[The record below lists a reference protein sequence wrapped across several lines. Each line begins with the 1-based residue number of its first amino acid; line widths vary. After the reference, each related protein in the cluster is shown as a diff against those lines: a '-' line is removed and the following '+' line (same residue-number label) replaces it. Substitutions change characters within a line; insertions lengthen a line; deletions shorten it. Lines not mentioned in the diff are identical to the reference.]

1 MKLFLAALISLFSL
15 QPLLAQENST
25 STSTPTSTSTS
36 TTSYTSTRE
45 VTLQEA
51 VDLALKNNLGLE
63 IEKFNPEITKT
74 QIQSQESIFD
84 PLFSSNV
91 NTIDATFPTAS
102 ELEGASV
109 NLKEQNWN
117 FLLQQKT
124 KWSTAYRVEFN
135 NSRGDT
141 NQLFVN
147 VNPQFNSSVFLY
159 VVQPLLRNFGLEY
172 TTLGL
177 KRAEINLLA
186 SDHRLKQRVL
196 DIILLVEQDYWN
208 LVFARKQL
216 KVTQQSLGLAKELYE
231 NNKKQVEVGTM
242 APLDIVVAEAEV
254 AARTE
259 GIITVESLIENTA
272 DRLKLAVLGNQVDK
286 SWPMEIIPTEE
297 PDLTEL
303 AMSEEEAINKALE
316 NSPDLKALQADVD
329 SNALTTRIAKNFLKP
344 QLDLEANYGFRG
356 LGGDLL
362 VVAPDGTAI
371 GIANPGGYGDS
382 LSTLWDNKTWYVG
395 MVFGLPVRNNLAR
408 ADYVRSDLIQQQS
421 QKIYED
427 ARQQLILNIRTTIHN
442 IRSNKQRLEAAIVSR
457 VLQEKKLDA
466 ERKKLSVGLST
477 NYTVVQFQDDLS
489 RAQFQEIT
497 ALVDYKKEQAQLN
510 RYLGSS
516 PYVNLN

>member
-1 MKLFLAALISLFSL
+1 MKLFLAALISLCCL

-25 STSTPTSTSTS
+25 STSPSTSTS
-36 TTSYTSTRE
+36 TTPRE
-45 VTLQEA
+45 VTLQEV

-63 IEKFNPEITKT
+63 IEKFNPAITET
-74 QIQSQESIFD
+74 QIQTQESLFD
-84 PLFSSNV
+84 PLLSSNV
-91 NTIDATFPTAS
+91 NTLDATFPTAS

-117 FLLQQKT
+117 VLFQQKT
-124 KWSTAYRVEFN
+124 KWSTSYRVEFN

-147 VNPQFNSSVFLY
+147 VNPQFNSSLFLF
-159 VVQPLLRNFGLEY
+159 VVQPLMRNFGLEY

-177 KRAEINLLA
+177 KRAEMNLLA

-196 DIILLVEQDYWN
+196 DIILVVEQDYWN

-216 KVTQQSLGLAKELYE
+216 LVNQQSLGLAKELYE

-259 GIITVESLIENTA
+259 GIITVESLIQNTG

-286 SWPMEIIPTEE
+286 SWPLEIIPTEE

-303 AMSEEEAINKALE
+303 AMTEEEAIQKAVAD
-316 NSPDLKALQADVD
+316 SPDLKALKADVD

-344 QLDLEANYGFRG
+344 QLDLEANYGYRG

-362 VVAPDGTAI
+362 NIGPDGTAI
-371 GIANPGGYGDS
+371 GIIRPGGYTDS
-382 LSTLWDNKTWYVG
+382 LSNLWDNRTWYAGV
-395 MVFGLPVRNNLAR
+395 VFGLPIRNNLAR

-421 QKIYED
+421 QKIYEE
-427 ARQQLILNIRTTIHN
+427 ARQQLIVNVRLTIHN

-477 NYTVVQFQDDLS
+477 NYTVLQFQDDLS
-489 RAQFQEIT
+489 RAQFQELF

-516 PYVNLN
+516 PYIPSN